1 MSDESK
7 KQHDIEL
14 EEIYQSSLEQLHDG
28 YPLQFVEDFGI
39 WHLTLRQAAE
49 LTAVDMWFS
58 GDNDFNIEEPENFG
72 GNPQDPQLLAM
83 LAVPIARFE
92 QSLISSVNA
101 GHVKANRVGRDFDGN
116 LDSLRTYIRLQDLEE
131 WLRECDYETG
141 DIFGEYQSAEAE
153 IAAAITDEVVH
164 LRALARRG
172 HGEIQ
177 KFANQVWL
185 AKTGKLDN
193 SDTEGLLAALKSTI
207 AENERLKAKLAS
219 AGDGRPAKVDRPLST
234 RARRT
239 LLTIIAALCE
249 HAKLDPQARGTAQR
263 IREASENLGAPVD
276 DETIRSALRE
286 IDDALETRMK

>member
-7 KQHDIEL
+7 KQLDIDL
-14 EEIYQSSLEQLHDG
+14 EEIYQARLEQLHAG

-39 WHLTLRQAAE
+39 WQLTLRQAAQ

-58 GDNDFNIEEPENFG
+58 GDNDFNIEEPENFCG
-72 GNPQDPQLLAM
+72 DPRDPQLLAM
-83 LAVPIARFE
+83 LATPIFRFE

-101 GHVKANRVGRDFDGN
+101 GHVKANRIGRDFDGN
-116 LDSLRTYIRLQDLEE
+116 LDPLRTYIRLQDLEE

-153 IAAAITDEVVH
+153 IAAAIADEVTH

-172 HGEIQ
+172 HGEIR
-177 KFANQVWL
+177 KLANKVWL
-185 AKTGKLDN
+185 AKTGKLD
-193 SDTEGLLAALKSTI
+193 SADTEGLLAALKSTI
-207 AENERLKAKLAS
+207 AENERLKAKLVS
-219 AGDGRPAKVDRPLST
+219 AGDGKHAKVDRPLST

-249 HAKLDPQARGTAQR
+249 HTKIDPQARGTAQR
-263 IREASENLGAPVD
+263 IREASESLGAPVD
-276 DETIRSALRE
+276 DETIRNTLRA

>member
-1 MSDESK
+1 MSDAAK
-7 KQHDIEL
+7 NQTAREL
-14 EEIYQSSLEQLHDG
+14 EDIYQSSLEQLHNG
-28 YPLQFVEDFGI
+28 FPLQFVEDFGV

-58 GDNDFNIEEPENFG
+58 GVNDFEIEEPENFDG
-72 GNPQDPQLLAM
+72 DPRDPQLLAM
-83 LAVPIARFE
+83 LTTPISRFE
-92 QSLISSVNA
+92 QSLTSSVNA
-101 GHVKANRVGRDFDGN
+101 GHLKANRVGRNFDGN
-116 LDSLRTYIRLQDLEE
+116 LDPLRTYIRLQDLEE

-153 IAAAITDEVVH
+153 IAAALSDEVVH

-185 AKTGKLDN
+185 AKTGKLD
-193 SDTEGLLAALKSTI
+193 SADTEGLLAALKSAI
-207 AENERLKAKLAS
+207 AENERLKAKLVS
-219 AGDGRPAKVDRPLST
+219 TGDGKPAKVDRPLST

-249 HAKLDPQARGTAQR
+249 HAKLDPKGRGTAQR